1 MNEKHYKKEIS
12 AYLNHELSKEERHII
27 AEHLLQCESCRKE
40 HDEIKLGAALAS
52 HLKRAD
58 APNSAWN
65 EIEKA
70 LDGKGKRQI
79 SLIPQFSF
87 FGSRAFV
94 AAALLIGFGLITAI
108 YFGLAGNE
116 SPEIAKN

>member
-12 AYLNHELSKEERHII
+12 AYLNHELPKEERQAIG
-27 AEHLLQCESCRKE
+27 EHLLQCESCRKE
-40 HDEIKLGAALAS
+40 HDEIKLGAVLAS

-58 APNSAWN
+58 APQAAWN

-70 LDGKGKRQI
+70 LDGKGKTQI

-87 FGSRAFV
+87 FGFSRFCCGGGFV
-94 AAALLIGFGLITAI
+94 DWVRLDHGGLSQFG
-108 YFGLAGNE
+108 G
-116 SPEIAKN
+116 K